1 MFPVCIGERPFS
13 RKKGDTME
21 QNEIIELYWNRSERA
36 IRETAKKYGRFCHSI
51 AYNILA
57 DHSDSEECVNDT
69 YLHTWNAIPPRRPD
83 NLSAFLGKI
92 TRNLALKRYER
103 NHARK
108 RGGGQVMLALEE
120 LGECIPDPDTVERH
134 FEDRELALKLN
145 GFLAGLTE
153 ESRKI
158 FLRRYWQLCTVKDI
172 AALYGISE
180 SKVKMSL
187 MRTRGKLKSYLE
199 KEGIDL

>member
-1 MFPVCIGERPFS
+1 
-13 RKKGDTME
+13 ME
-21 QNEIIELYWNRSERA
+21 EKEIIELYWARSERA
-36 IRETAKKYGRFCHSI
+36 IRETAKKYGKFCHSI

-57 DHSDSEECVNDT
+57 SHPDSEECVNDT
-69 YLHTWNAIPPRRPD
+69 YLHTWNAIPPTRPE

-103 NHARK
+103 DRAQK

-120 LGECIPDPDTVERH
+120 LGECIPDPEGLDRQM
-134 FEDRELALKLN
+134 EDRELACLLN
-145 GFLAGLTE
+145 RFLAGLNGE
-153 ESRKI
+153 NRKI
-158 FLRRYWQLCTVKDI
+158 FLRRYWQFCTVKEI

-199 KEGIDL
+199 KEGIIL